1 MRRASKDDGRHPSRP
16 AFGGHLRVTDRDRHD
31 GDAYVLI
38 CDTYLTPASLD
49 EAFAAM
55 AQNRGRYRVV
65 AGCTDTF
72 PWAREGRA
80 GDVDIPV
87 LIDVSKIPELR
98 ELSVGDSRVQL
109 GAATPIQ
116 RFLDDAKLARA
127 LPAMPRCAVWFADDQ
142 IRAQATVGG
151 NIVNASP
158 AADATP
164 CLIAHEA
171 TVELASARGKRTMP
185 LADFVTG
192 PNKTALQEGE
202 LLTAIECDALPAYG
216 GSFEKVGHR
225 RSLVISLVCLAT
237 LVKLDPQ
244 GRKIEDVRLSI
255 AGIGPRPLRL
265 TEVENFLRGGPL
277 SAAKLEEAADM
288 PVALVAS
295 RTRQDY
301 RREVV
306 RGFMLRGLINAARRA
321 GATPTAL
328 SPELEAAYA

>member
-1 MRRASKDDGRHPSRP
+1 M
-16 AFGGHLRVTDRDRHD
+16 LT
-31 GDAYVLI
+31 
-38 CDTYLTPASLD
+38 CDEYLTPQTLA
-49 EAFAAM
+49 EAFAAL
-55 AQNRGRYRVV
+55 ARHRGRCRIV

-80 GDVDIPV
+80 GDVDIAV
-87 LIDVSKIPELR
+87 LIDVSKIPELN
-98 ELSVGDSRVQL
+98 ELRVDDKRVRL
-109 GAATPIQ
+109 GAATAMQ
-116 RFLDDAKLARA
+116 RFLDDPKLARA

-171 TVELASARGKRTMP
+171 EVELAKSNGGKITRRRMK

-192 PNKTALQEGE
+192 PSRTALEDGE
-202 LLTAIECDALPAYG
+202 LLVAVECDALPAYG

-237 LVKLDPQ
+237 LIKLDPP
-244 GRKIEDVRLSI
+244 GRNIEDVRLSI

-265 TEVENFLRGGPL
+265 TEVESYLRGGTMTL
-277 SAAKLEEAADM
+277 DRLEHAADM
-288 PVALVAS
+288 PVELVAS
-295 RTRQDY
+295 RTRQEY

-306 RGFMLRGLINAARRA
+306 RGFMLRGLITAARRA
-321 GATPTAL
+321 GAMPDVLA
-328 SPELEAAYA
+328 PELEVAYA